1 MATETA
7 VHGDEA
13 ERASPDVTQVD
24 PRAPRFGQTLTASFL
39 LLGIA
44 LREPLLVVLVAVA
57 LNTALLSG
65 WRVDPWGLLW
75 KHLAL
80 PVVGPPEE
88 REPAAPHRF
97 AKLLGAVGTAAATVL
112 VVAGFPT
119 AGYVIAGVVAAAAG
133 LAAVTGICIGCR
145 MYRQVSFFRRL
156 DVL

>member
-1 MATETA
+1 MTL
-7 VHGDEA
+7 
-13 ERASPDVTQVD
+13 VD

-44 LREPLLVVLVAVA
+44 LGEPLLVALVAVS

-65 WRVDPWGLLW
+65 WRVDLWGVLW
-75 KHLAL
+75 KRLAL
-80 PVVGPPEE
+80 PVVGPPAE

-112 VVAGFPT
+112 VVAGFPI
-119 AGYVIAGVVAAAAG
+119 AGYVVAGAVAAAAG

-145 MYRQVSFFRRL
+145 MYRQVALFRRL
-156 DVL
+156 EVL